1 MELDAKLLLGMRLR
15 KFRKENG
22 YSQSHIANVLGIE
35 RSTYTYYETGKTV
48 PVIFDLM
55 RLADLYDISMDSLL
69 GFHADASDPLAFG
82 DPRPACSGCCA
93 PQGALSERISAGS
106 SSEERQ
112 LLAFTVR
119 QSPLSGGSFLSRC
132 ASDVAGSTAAAP
144 CKNSIF
150 HALVAQLDRATDSD
164 SVATGSNPA
173 GRTNV

>member
-69 GFHADASDPLAFG
+69 GFH
-82 DPRPACSGCCA
+82 DPRQPVRAA
-93 PQGALSERISAGS
+93 VRRKERYLSESVQDL

-112 LLAFTVR
+112 LLAFYRSAKPAERR
-119 QSPLSGGSFLSRC
+119 QFFESLRL
-132 ASDVAGSTAAAP
+132 
-144 CKNSIF
+144 
-150 HALVAQLDRATDSD
+150 
-164 SVATGSNPA
+164 
-173 GRTNV
+173 GRRREHRRSAV

>member
-22 YSQSHIANVLGIE
+22 SSQSHIANVLGIE

-82 DPRPACSGCCA
+82 DPRQPVRTAVRRKERY
-93 PQGALSERISAGS
+93 LSESVQDL

-112 LLAFTVR
+112 LLAFYRSAKPAERR
-119 QSPLSGGSFLSRC
+119 QFFESLRL
-132 ASDVAGSTAAAP
+132 
-144 CKNSIF
+144 
-150 HALVAQLDRATDSD
+150 
-164 SVATGSNPA
+164 
-173 GRTNV
+173 GRRREHRRSAV

>member
-55 RLADLYDISMDSLL
+55 RLADLYYISMDSLL

-82 DPRPACSGCCA
+82 DPRQPVRTAVRRKERY
-93 PQGALSERISAGS
+93 LSESVQDL

-112 LLAFTVR
+112 LLAFYRSAKPAERR
-119 QSPLSGGSFLSRC
+119 QFFESLRL
-132 ASDVAGSTAAAP
+132 
-144 CKNSIF
+144 
-150 HALVAQLDRATDSD
+150 
-164 SVATGSNPA
+164 
-173 GRTNV
+173 GRRREHRRSAV

>member
-82 DPRPACSGCCA
+82 DPRQPVRATVRRKERY
-93 PQGALSERISAGS
+93 LSESVQDL

-112 LLAFTVR
+112 LLAFYRSAKPAERR
-119 QSPLSGGSFLSRC
+119 QFFESLRL
-132 ASDVAGSTAAAP
+132 
-144 CKNSIF
+144 
-150 HALVAQLDRATDSD
+150 
-164 SVATGSNPA
+164 
-173 GRTNV
+173 GRRREHRRSAV

>member
-82 DPRPACSGCCA
+82 DPRQPVRASVRRKERY
-93 PQGALSERISAGS
+93 LSESVQDL

-112 LLAFTVR
+112 LLAFYRSAKPAERR
-119 QSPLSGGSFLSRC
+119 QFFESLRL
-132 ASDVAGSTAAAP
+132 
-144 CKNSIF
+144 
-150 HALVAQLDRATDSD
+150 
-164 SVATGSNPA
+164 
-173 GRTNV
+173 GRRREHRRSAV

>member
-69 GFHADASDPLAFG
+69 GFHADASDPRQPVRAAV
-82 DPRPACSGCCA
+82 RRKERY
-93 PQGALSERISAGS
+93 LSESVQDL

-112 LLAFTVR
+112 LLAFYRSAKPAERR
-119 QSPLSGGSFLSRC
+119 QFFESLRL
-132 ASDVAGSTAAAP
+132 
-144 CKNSIF
+144 
-150 HALVAQLDRATDSD
+150 
-164 SVATGSNPA
+164 
-173 GRTNV
+173 GRRREHRRSAV

>member
-69 GFHADASDPLAFG
+69 GFHADASHPLAFG
-82 DPRPACSGCCA
+82 DPRQPVRAA
-93 PQGALSERISAGS
+93 VRRKERYLSESVQDL

-112 LLAFTVR
+112 LLAFYRSAKPAERR
-119 QSPLSGGSFLSRC
+119 QFFESLRL
-132 ASDVAGSTAAAP
+132 
-144 CKNSIF
+144 
-150 HALVAQLDRATDSD
+150 
-164 SVATGSNPA
+164 
-173 GRTNV
+173 GRRREHRRSAV

>member
-55 RLADLYDISMDSLL
+55 RLADLYDISMDSPL

-82 DPRPACSGCCA
+82 VPRQTVRAA
-93 PQGALSERISAGS
+93 VRRKERYLSESVQDL

-112 LLAFTVR
+112 LLAFYR
-119 QSPLSGGSFLSRC
+119 S
-132 ASDVAGSTAAAP
+132 A
-144 CKNSIF
+144 K
-150 HALVAQLDRATDSD
+150 
-164 SVATGSNPA
+164 PA
-173 GRTNV
+173 ERLQFFE

>member
-82 DPRPACSGCCA
+82 DPRQPVRAA
-93 PQGALSERISAGS
+93 VRRRERYLSESVQDL

-112 LLAFTVR
+112 LLAFYRSAKPAERR
-119 QSPLSGGSFLSRC
+119 QFFESLRL
-132 ASDVAGSTAAAP
+132 
-144 CKNSIF
+144 
-150 HALVAQLDRATDSD
+150 
-164 SVATGSNPA
+164 
-173 GRTNV
+173 GRRREHRRSAV